1 MKVFISVDL
10 EGITGVFNVP
20 QTDCDGNFE
29 WVAAVA
35 QMQGDVNAVIEGCD
49 DAGADEIVI
58 CDAHYKSNNL
68 DIDALPAHA
77 SIVRGKPME
86 LFMMQGID
94 DSFDA
99 ALFVGYHAR
108 QGTDNAVLCHSY
120 TELAT
125 SVTVLSPDGGAPYV
139 TGEIGMNGAVAGW
152 FGVPVAFV
160 SGDTATVAEA
170 RDLLPKVRTVS
181 TKEGLGRHRAR
192 LFSPKATRPAL
203 RAGAAEA
210 LKAPDRPSPL
220 DWNGHALRVSYAD
233 TRICDLAAAC
243 PATTRVDALTI
254 EISAPDYLSVFR
266 TFLAA
271 SLLAESDQQN

>member
-10 EGITGVFNVP
+10 EGITGVFNMP

-49 DAGADEIVI
+49 EAGVDEIVI

-68 DIDALPAHA
+68 DIEALPANA

-94 DSFDA
+94 ESFDA
-99 ALFVGYHAR
+99 ALFVGYHAK
-108 QGTDNAVLCHSY
+108 QGTENGVLCHSY

-125 SVTVLSPDGGAPYV
+125 SVTALPPNGGDAYV
-139 TGEIGMNGAVAGW
+139 TGEIGINGAVAGS
-152 FGVPVAFV
+152 FGVPVVFV

-170 RDLLPKVRTVS
+170 RDLLPKVRAVA

-203 RAGAAEA
+203 RATVAEA
-210 LKAPDRPSPL
+210 LKAPDLPVAPGLGRIQVACLVCRHTHLRPGGNLPRYEAS
-220 DWNGHALRVSYAD
+220 GCS
-233 TRICDLAAAC
+233 DLG
-243 PATTRVDALTI
+243 DF
-254 EISAPDYLSVFR
+254 SA
-266 TFLAA
+266 
-271 SLLAESDQQN
+271 